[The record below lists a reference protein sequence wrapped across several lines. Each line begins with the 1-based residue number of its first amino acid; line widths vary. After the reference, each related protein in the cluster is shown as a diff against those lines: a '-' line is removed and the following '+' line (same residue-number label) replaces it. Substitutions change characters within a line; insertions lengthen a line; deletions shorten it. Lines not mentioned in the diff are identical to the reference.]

1 MDYMFKKDLRLPF
14 VKDTPVTSLSD
25 YLVSK
30 QKLDHEIM
38 LGVANAKV
46 LFANYA
52 VIKSDFPNQWN
63 RITKN
68 TKNPEEAIDNW
79 LLKNTAFIS
88 VSQAKSKITNT
99 TIHTTNAKSSAWRPP
114 RYGRAAIL
122 GQPEEKEESSPF
134 LFDVK
139 GTGVPPY
146 EEPILPNSNGLMT
159 LSEAVHEVMMEHLV
173 YMSMNHANTDIR
185 PLPSYAVIDLGF
197 DALWLDGNAPER
209 AVLLLRRTT
218 TRPRFQWERFYQ
230 GKEVASALLEVE
242 LLLRKYGLTAS
253 NCGAVRFN
261 IFNNGE
267 ELIADRDGKNIELKN
282 TVKNL
287 VMNSLKINEGDT
299 VIVDGVNVQI
309 AGQVETNPLSMR
321 IMDFGRYRFCSQ
333 FNNELYS
340 WIDADYQNLNGV
352 FLSKKDKEYTQPDP
366 ILNLANTTTT
376 PDFLLL
382 DDFVKNY
389 SKNDACPE
397 ELASL
402 FRNVI
407 TYATA
412 KLNS

>member
-1 MDYMFKKDLRLPF
+1 MFKKDLRLPF

-139 GTGVPPY
+139 
-146 EEPILPNSNGLMT
+146 
-159 LSEAVHEVMMEHLV
+159 
-173 YMSMNHANTDIR
+173 
-185 PLPSYAVIDLGF
+185 
-197 DALWLDGNAPER
+197 PELCNR
-209 AVLLLRRTT
+209 V
-218 TRPRFQWERFYQ
+218 
-230 GKEVASALLEVE
+230 
-242 LLLRKYGLTAS
+242 
-253 NCGAVRFN
+253 
-261 IFNNGE
+261 
-267 ELIADRDGKNIELKN
+267 
-282 TVKNL
+282 
-287 VMNSLKINEGDT
+287 
-299 VIVDGVNVQI
+299 
-309 AGQVETNPLSMR
+309 
-321 IMDFGRYRFCSQ
+321 
-333 FNNELYS
+333 
-340 WIDADYQNLNGV
+340 
-352 FLSKKDKEYTQPDP
+352 
-366 ILNLANTTTT
+366 
-376 PDFLLL
+376 
-382 DDFVKNY
+382 
-389 SKNDACPE
+389 
-397 ELASL
+397 
-402 FRNVI
+402 
-407 TYATA
+407 
-412 KLNS
+412 

>member
-1 MDYMFKKDLRLPF
+1 
-14 VKDTPVTSLSD
+14 
-25 YLVSK
+25 
-30 QKLDHEIM
+30 
-38 LGVANAKV
+38 
-46 LFANYA
+46 
-52 VIKSDFPNQWN
+52 
-63 RITKN
+63 
-68 TKNPEEAIDNW
+68 
-79 LLKNTAFIS
+79 
-88 VSQAKSKITNT
+88 
-99 TIHTTNAKSSAWRPP
+99 
-114 RYGRAAIL
+114 
-122 GQPEEKEESSPF
+122 
-134 LFDVK
+134 
-139 GTGVPPY
+139 
-146 EEPILPNSNGLMT
+146 MT

-173 YMSMNHANTDIR
+173 YASMNHANTDIR

-218 TRPRFQWERFYQ
+218 TRPRFQWERFHQ

-282 TVKNL
+282 TVNNL
-287 VMNSLKINEGDT
+287 VMNSLNINEGET

-333 FNNELYS
+333 FDHELYS

-352 FLSKKDKEYTQPDP
+352 FLSKKDKKYIQPDP
-366 ILNLANTTTT
+366 MLSLANTTTT

-382 DDFVKNY
+382 NDLVKNY
-389 SKNDACPE
+389 RKNDVCPE

-402 FRNVI
+402 FRNI
-407 TYATA
+407 ISYATA